1 MACTTGCLTK
11 DHATYGECLKSKR
24 VRIPAIPVNEI
35 SVQKKA
41 DMILDGYA
49 AARKQGIQPASTK
62 PADVAMAVQ
71 ASDTIGSAFQA

>member
-1 MACTTGCLTK
+1 MACTTGCRTK
-11 DHATYGECLKSKR
+11 DHATYGECLKAKR

-41 DMILDGYA
+41 DVILDGYA

-62 PADVAMAVQ
+62 AHDVDMAVR
-71 ASDTIGSAFQA
+71 ASDVMGEAYKA